1 MLATNKW
8 DYFYNWTQDG
18 SAFKCVCVCVYMWS
32 MCVWTVIK
40 TIMIGLELL
49 LGDFYRFIAG
59 RIFVVCRQQR
69 CGCRC
74 PSPAARWPLL
84 LRLLLWCK
92 QRRRQVCHKG
102 CLSHSSSSS
111 GSSSPRRTSF
121 LLGMRIINTDAG
133 RGSTHIHT
141 HTHRHAHGNQ
151 PVYVHTCVYA
161 FVCVCVFVSL
171 FVVDRIAA
179 LCAALS
185 IFLVDKRPL
194 MALHRR
200 VDRSMWVQ
208 Q

>member
-18 SAFKCVCVCVYMWS
+18 PAFQCVCV
-32 MCVWTVIK
+32 CVWTVIK

-49 LGDFYRFIAG
+49 WGDFYRFIAG
-59 RIFVVCRQQR
+59 RIFVVCRQRR

-74 PSPAARWPLL
+74 PSPAARCRRWPLL
-84 LRLLLWCK
+84 LLLLLWCK

-102 CLSHSSSSS
+102 CLSH
-111 GSSSPRRTSF
+111 SSPRRTSF

-133 RGSTHIHT
+133 RGSTHT
-141 HTHRHAHGNQ
+141 HTLTHIGTHMVISLFMCIH
-151 PVYVHTCVYA
+151 VCVYLR
-161 FVCVCVFVSL
+161 VCACVSL

>member
-1 MLATNKW
+1 
-8 DYFYNWTQDG
+8 
-18 SAFKCVCVCVYMWS
+18 MWS

-59 RIFVVCRQQR
+59 RIFVVCRQRR

-102 CLSHSSSSS
+102 CLSHSSS
-111 GSSSPRRTSF
+111 GSPRRTSF

-141 HTHRHAHGNQ
+141 HTHTHRHAHGNQ
-151 PVYVHTCVYA
+151 PVYVHTCVHA
-161 FVCVCVFVSL
+161 FACVCVC
-171 FVVDRIAA
+171 
-179 LCAALS
+179 LS
-185 IFLVDKRPL
+185 VCRRSHRCTLRGSFNIF
-194 MALHRR
+194 
-200 VDRSMWVQ
+200 SW
-208 Q
+208 